1 MDNKNPSLSG
11 IKVLV
16 VDDNED
22 TLALTKL
29 MLDLCGAE
37 VTASSTAADGL
48 EQVRMQR
55 LDIII
60 SDISMPYMDGYQFI
74 RAVRNLPADK
84 AKHTPALAFTASNAP
99 EYRARSFDAG
109 FQAHLSKPVSLEVLV
124 ETIVGMINLPVA
136 SLVETRFPP
145 PSFSSFLIS
154 FSWR

>member
-29 MLDLCGAE
+29 MLGLCGAE
-37 VTASSTAADGL
+37 VIASPTAAEGL

-60 SDISMPYMDGYQFI
+60 SDISMPQMDGYQFI
-74 RAVRNLPADK
+74 RAVRNLPVDK
-84 AKHTPALAFTASNAP
+84 GKHIPALAFTAFNGP
-99 EYRARSFDAG
+99 EYRSKGFDTG

-124 ETIVGMINLPVA
+124 ETIAGMISLPDDLRLA
-136 SLVETRFPP
+136 
-145 PSFSSFLIS
+145 
-154 FSWR
+154 